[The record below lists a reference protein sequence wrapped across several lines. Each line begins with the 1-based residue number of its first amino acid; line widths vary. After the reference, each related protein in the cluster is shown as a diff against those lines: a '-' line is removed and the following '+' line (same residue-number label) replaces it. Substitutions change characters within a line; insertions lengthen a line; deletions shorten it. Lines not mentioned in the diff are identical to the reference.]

1 MTRQRMLLDSDF
13 LVAVFRPTDSSHHK
27 AQEFLQK
34 LNHQPV
40 ELWVINLVIQE
51 STTVISYKMG
61 MEEAKKFY
69 LLAKQEINQLVEID
83 GVLEKTAWE
92 IFLKQTKKGT
102 SFIDCANLAC
112 LQTYKLNKILSFDA
126 FYPKELRTF

>member
-1 MTRQRMLLDSDF
+1 MTTQKLLLDSDF
-13 LVAVFRPTDSSHHK
+13 LVATFRPTDSLHHK
-27 AQEFLQK
+27 AQEVLKK
-34 LNHQPV
+34 LSHQHI
-40 ELWVINLVIQE
+40 ELWAINLVIQE

-69 LLAKQEINQLVEID
+69 QLARQEINQLVEID
-83 GVLEKTAWE
+83 DALEKTAWE

-126 FYPKELRTF
+126 FYPKEMRIV